1 VIDHTVFQDLRCMAL
16 DWARQIAVPDEDPQ
30 LTVKRAV
37 VYYLFLIDPLVGETN
52 GETQTE
58 RAVA

>member
-1 VIDHTVFQDLRCMAL
+1 MAL